1 MPWAPENTTWEKA
14 YGTLDARLTLTSED
28 KNWSVSVWGK
38 NITDE
43 LYRTN
48 IIAFFQEEMSS
59 FGAPRTVGVEF
70 SAAF

>member
-1 MPWAPENTTWEKA
+1 M
-14 YGTLDARLTLTSED
+14 TLTSPD
-28 KNWSVSVWGK
+28 KNWSVSVYGK

-59 FGAPRTVGVEF
+59 FGAPRTFGMEL

>member
-1 MPWAPENTTWEKA
+1 M
-14 YGTLDARLTLTSED
+14 
-28 KNWSVSVWGK
+28 WGK